1 MKPFRYNTPSVPAE
15 WPESYYALPPK
26 ERFRAL
32 QEQLKQYPDSADD
45 LRRKEL
51 FLKRYGK
58 TYDDGF
64 MLGWMMLKVADSEGS
79 NARTRPRFRHE
90 VETEL
95 KRLCVLDE
103 TPDDILKMEWRQF
116 ANTLIQTYLD
126 SPSYRSMF
134 FGIGS
139 WSQETTARRFAG
151 EIVTVTKTVPQRAG
165 FELQMIPLRDIIK
178 EQFVLL
184 VPDGEEM
191 LNSAFRTPR

>member
-1 MKPFRYNTPSVPAE
+1 MKPFRYNTPSFPAE

-64 MLGWMMLKVADSEGS
+64 MLGWMMLKVADSEGAS
-79 NARTRPRFRHE
+79 AGTRPRFRHE

-103 TPDDILKMEWRQF
+103 TLDDILKTEWRQF
-116 ANTLIQTYLD
+116 ANTLIRTYLD

-151 EIVTVTKTVPQRAG
+151 EIVTVTTNVPQRAG
-165 FELQMIPLRDIIK
+165 FELKMIPLRDIIK
-178 EQFVLL
+178 EQFILL
-184 VPDGEEM
+184 VPDGEEI
-191 LNSAFRTPR
+191 LDSAFRMPR

>member
-1 MKPFRYNTPSVPAE
+1 MKPFRYNSPAFPSE
-15 WPESYYALPPK
+15 WPESYYALPAK
-26 ERFRAL
+26 DRFRAL
-32 QEQLKQYPDSADD
+32 EEQLKQYPDSADD

-58 TYDDGF
+58 TFDDGF
-64 MLGWMMLKVADSEGS
+64 MLGWMMLKVADSEGAS
-79 NARTRPRFRHE
+79 AGNKPRFRHE

-95 KRLCVLDE
+95 KRLCILDE
-103 TPDDILKMEWRQF
+103 TLDDILKAEWKQF
-116 ANTLIQTYLD
+116 SDTLIRTYLD

-139 WSQETTARRFAG
+139 WSQETTARRFAA

-165 FELQMIPLRDIIK
+165 FEAEMVPFRNILN
-178 EQFVLL
+178 EQFNAL

-191 LNSAFRTPR
+191 LESAFRTPR